1 MSAHGCPLSQR
12 CTATL
17 LLITLP
23 SMACMAWHTE
33 SVTPQVVLAT
43 HQPTTLRITRTDGRQ
58 LVVQHAVLRGDTL
71 EGAYQRAGESSLTPV
86 RIALTDVQ
94 QLATQSFSPGRTV
107 GLGVGLAVMVVAGL
121 GAYYLIQCSNNAC
134 N

>member
-1 MSAHGCPLSQR
+1 MSVHSCALRRR

-33 SVTPQVVLAT
+33 SVTPQQVLAT
-43 HQPTTLRITRTDGRQ
+43 HRPTTVRITRTDGRQ
-58 LVVQHAVLRGDTL
+58 LVIQHAVLRGDTL
-71 EGAYQRAGESSLTPV
+71 EGTYQRAGENSLTPV

-107 GLGVGLAVMVVAGL
+107 GLGVGLAAVVV
-121 GAYYLIQCSNNAC
+121 GAFGAAYLIGCSNGRC

>member
-1 MSAHGCPLSQR
+1 MSTHSCATRQT

-17 LLITLP
+17 LLITLQ
-23 SMACMAWHTE
+23 STACMAWHTE
-33 SVTPQVVLAT
+33 SVTPQVALAT
-43 HQPTTLRITRTDGRQ
+43 HQPTTLRVTRTDGRQ

-71 EGAYQRAGESSLTPV
+71 EGVYQRAGESSLTPV

-107 GLGVGLAVMVVAGL
+107 GLGVGLAAMVVAGL
-121 GAYYLIQCSNNAC
+121 GAYYLIQCSNGAC

>member
-1 MSAHGCPLSQR
+1 MSAHSCALRQR

-33 SVTPQVVLAT
+33 SVTPQAVLAT

-86 RIALTDVQ
+86 SIALTDVQ
-94 QLATQSFSPGRTV
+94 QVATHSFSAGRTV
-107 GLGVGLAVMVVAGL
+107 GLGVGLAAAVVGAV
-121 GAYYLIQCSNNAC
+121 GAYWLIACSNGRC
-134 N
+134 D